1 MDYEIHH
8 AAGSEIRIPVPRSYR
23 DCFELIRSDSYRHN
37 GRHDSIFRIWLGGLT
52 RVSVGFSFWWRLSCH
67 KGWLYPLAR
76 MMAHRYKKGYGLM
89 IPAGTRIGY
98 GLYIQHCFGLV
109 VNRGAIIGNN
119 VNLSQMTTIGTM
131 RPDGRTAVI
140 GDNVYI
146 GPGCCVVDEVEI
158 GSGSTIGA
166 GAVVVK
172 NIPPGTTAAG
182 VPARDL
188 GVPAHPEYIW
198 KKWEIREEF
207 KM

>member
-23 DCFELIRSDSYRHN
+23 DCLELIRSDSYRHN
-37 GRHDSIFRIWLGGLT
+37 GRHDSIFRIWLGGLS
-52 RVSVGFSFWWRLSCH
+52 RVSMGFSFWWRLSCH

-119 VNLSQMTTIGTM
+119 VNLSQMTTIG
-131 RPDGRTAVI
+131 
-140 GDNVYI
+140 
-146 GPGCCVVDEVEI
+146 
-158 GSGSTIGA
+158 A

-172 NIPPGTTAAG
+172 DIPPGTTAAG